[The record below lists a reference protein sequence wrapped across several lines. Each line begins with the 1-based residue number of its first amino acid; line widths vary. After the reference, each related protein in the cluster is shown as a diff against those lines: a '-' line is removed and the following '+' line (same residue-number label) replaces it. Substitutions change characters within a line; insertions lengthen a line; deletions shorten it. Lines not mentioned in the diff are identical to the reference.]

1 MAGRIL
7 NMAQVHLIDHPLV
20 QHQLTILRD
29 KETPPEQFRPL
40 VKELSL
46 LLAYEAARNLPTTET
61 ELETPVG
68 PTRGVRLAGPV
79 CLVPILRAGLA
90 MADGI
95 LRLFPNARVGHI
107 GLYRDPDTTQP
118 VTYYNSFPPDVK
130 NLPILVL
137 DPMLATGGSAVAGVR
152 MVKEAGGQAI
162 SFLALVAAP
171 EGIAAFHRAH
181 PDVPV
186 YTAAVDQG
194 LNDKAYIVP
203 GLGDAGDRLY

>member
-1 MAGRIL
+1 
-7 NMAQVHLIDHPLV
+7 MAQVHVIDHPVV

-29 KETPPEQFRPL
+29 KATAPEQFRPL
-40 VKELSL
+40 VEELSL
-46 LLAYEAARNLPTTET
+46 VLAYEAARNLPTTEIS
-61 ELETPVG
+61 LETPVG
-68 PTRGVRLAGPV
+68 PARGRRLAEPI

-118 VTYYNSFPPDVK
+118 VSYYRNFPPGME
-130 NLPILVL
+130 NQPIMVL
-137 DPMLATGGSAVAGVR
+137 DPMLATGGSAIAGVG
-152 MVKEAGGQAI
+152 MVKEAGGRSI
-162 SFLALVAAP
+162 SFLSVVAAP
-171 EGIAAFHRAH
+171 EGIAAFHEAH

-203 GLGDAGDRLY
+203 GLGDAGDRLYGT

>member
-1 MAGRIL
+1 
-7 NMAQVHLIDHPLV
+7 MAQVHVIDHPVV
-20 QHQLTILRD
+20 QDQLTILRD
-29 KETPPEQFRPL
+29 KATAPEQFRPL
-40 VKELSL
+40 VEELSL
-46 LLAYEAARNLPTTET
+46 VLAYEAARNLPTTEIS
-61 ELETPVG
+61 LETPVG
-68 PTRGVRLAGPV
+68 PARGRRLAEPI

-118 VTYYNSFPPDVK
+118 VSYYRNFPPGME
-130 NLPILVL
+130 NQPIMVL
-137 DPMLATGGSAVAGVR
+137 DPMLATGGSAIAGVG
-152 MVKEAGGQAI
+152 MVKEAGGRSI
-162 SFLALVAAP
+162 SFLSVVAAP
-171 EGIAAFHRAH
+171 EGIAAFHEAH

-203 GLGDAGDRLY
+203 GLGDAGDRLYGT